1 MNMFQLSEGLLGK
14 IEGIET
20 MNKEQQKELEDEFLK
35 SIRDE
40 NGPMYSKFMDN
51 MSDEYLL
58 GMLRVMI
65 SGLKTQVKNK
75 GE

>member
-1 MNMFQLSEGLLGK
+1 MFQLSEGLLGK

-40 NGPMYSKFMDN
+40 NGPMYSKIMSN

-58 GMLRVMI
+58 GMFRIML
-65 SGLKTQVKNK
+65 SGLKTQMRNK

>member
-1 MNMFQLSEGLLGK
+1 MFKLSEDLLGK

-40 NGPMYSKFMDN
+40 NSPMYSKVMSN

-65 SGLKTQVKNK
+65 SGLKTQMNRK
-75 GE
+75 

>member
-1 MNMFQLSEGLLGK
+1 MFKLSEGLLGK

-40 NGPMYSKFMDN
+40 NSPMYSKIMSN

-65 SGLKTQVKNK
+65 SGLKTQVNRK
-75 GE
+75 

>member
-1 MNMFQLSEGLLGK
+1 MFKLSEGLLGK

-20 MNKEQQKELEDEFLK
+20 MNKEQQKELEDEFLR

-40 NGPMYSKFMDN
+40 NSPMYSKVMSN

-65 SGLKTQVKNK
+65 SGLKTQSRNK

>member
-1 MNMFQLSEGLLGK
+1 MFQLSEGLLGK
-14 IEGIET
+14 IKGIET

-40 NGPMYSKFMDN
+40 NGPMYSKFMSN

-58 GMLRVMI
+58 GMFRMML
-65 SGLKTQVKNK
+65 SGLKTQLRNK

>member
-1 MNMFQLSEGLLGK
+1 MFKLSENILEK
-14 IEGIET
+14 IEGLESLD
-20 MNKEQQKELEDEFLK
+20 KERQKELEDEFLK

-40 NGPMYSKFMDN
+40 NGPMYSKIMSN

-58 GMLRVMI
+58 GMFRVML
-65 SGLKTQVKNK
+65 SGLKTQMRNK

>member
-1 MNMFQLSEGLLGK
+1 MFQLSEGLLGK

-20 MNKEQQKELEDEFLK
+20 MNKEQQKELEDEFLR

-40 NGPMYSKFMDN
+40 DSPMYSKIMSN

-58 GMLRVMI
+58 GMFRVML
-65 SGLKTQVKNK
+65 SGLKTQINRK
-75 GE
+75 

>member
-1 MNMFQLSEGLLGK
+1 MFQLSEGLLGK
-14 IEGIET
+14 IKGIET
-20 MNKEQQKELEDEFLK
+20 MNKEQQKKLEDEFLK

-40 NGPMYSKFMDN
+40 NGPMYSKFMSN

-58 GMLRVMI
+58 GMFRMML
-65 SGLKTQVKNK
+65 SGLKTQINK